1 MDKIFN
7 FFRFTNQ
14 NVFAPTKNKLLLTI
28 INNEGRAIQL
38 VAFSDTTGAE
48 VISDSLIEFS
58 EITEHD
64 YHALQIVHVR
74 NGNII
79 NYNTSM
85 DAAGV
90 VDNDEIYLF
99 KKHKLL
105 AKSTETD
112 RAPDLTTIHEATGY
126 VQNCADKP
134 FNINRSFVRYAVG
147 DYSYVKGFLVQMA
160 IESAYIISSGPHADL
175 LVHYFKQKII
185 GRRKYQVDVV
195 ESLTELGFEKSR
207 CLYAIKLKKNVYS
220 DALNWL
226 IDHSEDSS
234 TYHSYNSST
243 SLIKTVSH
251 NFQEKFRSL
260 KQIVRIYG
268 RAGQHYCEKWL
279 KFLIEMGFTK
289 DESIKAL
296 SASDW
301 DPTQAIALLCDSKE
315 SSVKCVKDLASSI
328 LESATIQCYLGD
340 PEVFMTIIYLLGSG
354 AGSSGIEHNW
364 ESSKLKYER
373 VASVLKRYNDEKECQ
388 VMNKLNL
395 N

>member
-1 MDKIFN
+1 MEKIFN
-7 FFRFTNQ
+7 FFRLTNQ
-14 NVFAPTKNKLLLTI
+14 NVFAPTKNKLLLTV
-28 INNEGRAIQL
+28 INDDGRAIQL

-48 VISDSLIEFS
+48 VISNSLVEFS

-64 YHALQIVHVR
+64 YRAHQIVHVR
-74 NGNII
+74 NGNVI

-85 DAAGV
+85 DVAGV

-99 KKHKLL
+99 KKHKLS
-105 AKSTETD
+105 AESTEFD
-112 RAPDLTTIHEATGY
+112 QAPDLATIHEVTGY
-126 VQNCADKP
+126 VQNSADKP

-147 DYSYVKGFLVQMA
+147 DYSYVKNFLIQMA

-175 LVHYFKQKII
+175 LVHYFKHKII

-195 ESLTELGFEKSR
+195 ESLTQLGFEKSR

-226 IDHSEDSS
+226 IDHSDDSS
-234 TYHSYNSST
+234 TYHSYNSSA
-243 SLIKTVSH
+243 SLIKTVSQSV
-251 NFQEKFRSL
+251 QEKFRSL
-260 KQIVRIYG
+260 KQIIRIYG

-279 KFLIEMGFTK
+279 KILIEMGFTT
-289 DESIKAL
+289 DESMKAL

-301 DPTQAIALLCDSKE
+301 DPTRAIALLCDSKD
-315 SSVKCVKDLASSI
+315 SSLKCAKDLASSI
-328 LESATIQCYLGD
+328 LESATVQCYLGD
-340 PEVFMTIIYLLGSG
+340 PEVFMTIVYLLGSG
-354 AGSSGIEHNW
+354 SGSSGIEHNW

-373 VASVLKRYNDEKECQ
+373 VASVLKRYNDEKQCQ
-388 VMNKLNL
+388 VINKLNF